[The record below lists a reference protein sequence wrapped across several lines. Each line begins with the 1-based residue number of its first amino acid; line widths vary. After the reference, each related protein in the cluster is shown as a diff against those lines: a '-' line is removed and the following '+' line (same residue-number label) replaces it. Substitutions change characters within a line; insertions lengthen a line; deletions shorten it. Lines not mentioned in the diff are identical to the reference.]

1 MDIKGP
7 NKEFDNGVSGR
18 DVTPE
23 ELKESKK
30 ELTGH
35 EAKEIPR
42 LPPEVKAEPTTPV
55 KADRMMPPSG
65 SKEPAR

>member
-7 NKEFDNGVSGR
+7 NRRFEDGVSGR

-23 ELKESKK
+23 ELSESKK

-35 EAKEIPR
+35 EAKEVPR
-42 LPPEVKAEPTTPV
+42 LPTEVKAEPTTPV

-65 SKEPAR
+65 SKEPKR